1 MKKKVYPQSFKDEV
15 VRYYQTNHTI
25 AETIGKYGIA
35 ESTLLEWC
43 MLYEEWYHRVRCL
56 KSLGGR
62 MIKDKLIWVGNLYY
76 ICQSWRNILNF
87 LRNLLTKEYICDIL
101 SIKEPQLLLFLF
113 KFHEVFMK
121 RMNEDKLNQMA
132 EFIYRYIKDNN
143 GESPKFKDILEYM
156 GMSNSVG
163 YRYLTTL
170 RDRGVIE
177 YNGKDTLSIKG
188 QESMKAAFR
197 RIAIVGSIVCGPPE
211 DNRQEIQGYVA
222 IPEEWVDGDCYL
234 LRASG
239 DSMIDIGIDDGDF
252 VLIKRAQEAYDGQVV
267 AALTDDGTTLKRF
280 IKHENGRPW
289 LLAENKAYSK
299 ERRELNPS
307 KIEIQGIVLKVI
319 KDIK

>member
-1 MKKKVYPQSFKDEV
+1 
-15 VRYYQTNHTI
+15 
-25 AETIGKYGIA
+25 
-35 ESTLLEWC
+35 
-43 MLYEEWYHRVRCL
+43 
-56 KSLGGR
+56 
-62 MIKDKLIWVGNLYY
+62 
-76 ICQSWRNILNF
+76 
-87 LRNLLTKEYICDIL
+87 
-101 SIKEPQLLLFLF
+101 
-113 KFHEVFMK
+113 
-121 RMNEDKLNQMA
+121 MNEDKLNQMA

-239 DSMIDIGIDDGDF
+239 DSMIDIGIDNGDLV
-252 VLIKRAQEAYDGQVV
+252 VLRKQNYADEGQVV
-267 AALTDDGTTLKRF
+267 AALVDDDSATLKRYTLDRKNKK
-280 IKHENGRPW
+280 IV
-289 LLAENKAYSK
+289 LLAENKNYPPIVRDEVRIMGVLVYLLK
-299 ERRELNPS
+299 DM
-307 KIEIQGIVLKVI
+307 QGI
-319 KDIK
+319 